1 MQAFAIVLLL
11 AGLSQAVSAETSPVS
26 KVLDLLAGL
35 QTKIIGE
42 GEAAQT
48 EYDEYAEWCEDRSR
62 NVEFEIRTG
71 AGNVEDLKA
80 HIDEQKAM
88 QSELKTKIEELAGG
102 IATDTADLKS
112 ATAIRAN
119 EAADFAAEE
128 KESSEVISTLERAIR
143 ILNRKAQSGPLMLQS
158 KNLGTITEALKAM
171 VQASMFSQSD
181 ASTLTALVQS
191 SQESDDD
198 SEDAGAPAA
207 AVYEGQSGGVIE
219 TLEGLLEKA
228 QEQLA
233 AARQKETS
241 ASYNFQL
248 LEQSLRDQLKVA
260 NRDSAAAKKNAA
272 SSSEKQAIAEGD
284 LEVTSKDLSEDQKT
298 LSGLHGNCLT
308 RAQDFESATKSRAE
322 ELNALAAAKKVLEET
337 SRGAASQAYGLD
349 QVSFLQM
356 SSGADLA
363 NFEAVR
369 LIRDLAKKENSA
381 DLAQLASQ
389 MAAAMR
395 LSSGSQD
402 PFAKVKGLINEVI
415 DKLENAASSDA
426 THKGYCDKELA
437 ETSANKEDKETERTK
452 LSTKIDQMS
461 YRSLNLK
468 EQVATLQKEL
478 AAAAKSQAE
487 WDKFRQEENAA
498 FKSNSAEMQQGLQ
511 GVKMALKV
519 LRDYYA
525 TADKA
530 HGAAEGSS
538 TGIVGLLEVV
548 ESDFEKALAEM
559 NAVEEN
565 AQITYEAA
573 TRENEIATTMKSKDV
588 EYKVKEYTGL
598 DKAVSDA
605 SSDRASV
612 QAELDALAQYLD
624 KLKEM
629 CIAKA
634 EPYEEKARRREA
646 EISGLKEALQVLDG
660 AAVLIQQS
668 QRSLRGVSTHM

>member
-1 MQAFAIVLLL
+1 
-11 AGLSQAVSAETSPVS
+11 
-26 KVLDLLAGL
+26 
-35 QTKIIGE
+35 
-42 GEAAQT
+42 
-48 EYDEYAEWCEDRSR
+48 
-62 NVEFEIRTG
+62 
-71 AGNVEDLKA
+71 
-80 HIDEQKAM
+80 
-88 QSELKTKIEELAGG
+88 
-102 IATDTADLKS
+102 
-112 ATAIRAN
+112 
-119 EAADFAAEE
+119 
-128 KESSEVISTLERAIR
+128 
-143 ILNRKAQSGPLMLQS
+143 MLQS
-158 KNLGTITEALKAM
+158 KNFGTIAEALKAM

-198 SEDAGAPAA
+198 SEAAGAPAA
-207 AVYEGQSGGVIE
+207 AVYEGQSGGIVD
-219 TLEGLLEKA
+219 TLEGLLDKA

-248 LEQSLRDQLKVA
+248 LEQSLQDQLKVA
-260 NRDSAAAKKNAA
+260 KRDSAATKKSAA

-298 LSGLHGNCLT
+298 LSGLHANCLT

-322 ELNALAAAKKVLEET
+322 ELKALAAAKNVLEET
-337 SRGAASQAYGLD
+337 SGGAASQAYGLD

-389 MAAAMR
+389 MASAMR

-402 PFAKVKGLINEVI
+402 PFSKVKGLINEMI

-437 ETSANKEDKETERTK
+437 ETSANKQDKETEQTK
-452 LSTKIDQMS
+452 LSTKIEQMS
-461 YRSLNLK
+461 YRSANLK

-478 AAAAKSQAE
+478 AAAAKGQAE

-498 FKSNSAEMQQGLQ
+498 FKSNSAEMQEGLQ

-519 LRDYYA
+519 LREYYA

-530 HGAAEGSS
+530 HGAAGGSA

-548 ESDFEKALAEM
+548 ESDFSKALAEM
-559 NAVEEN
+559 NAVEDN
-565 AQITYEAA
+565 AQITYNAA
-573 TRENEIATTMKSKDV
+573 SRENEIATTMKTKDV
-588 EYKVKEYTGL
+588 EYKVKEHTGL
-598 DKAVSDA
+598 DKAVSEA

-612 QAELDALAQYLD
+612 QAELDALNEYLD

-668 QRSLRGVSTHM
+668 QRSLRGVSRHM

>member
-1 MQAFAIVLLL
+1 VLVLACLLQAA
-11 AGLSQAVSAETSPVS
+11 AETSPVS

-35 QTKIIGE
+35 ESKIIGE
-42 GEAAQT
+42 GAAAQK

-62 NVEFEIRTG
+62 NVDFEIRTG
-71 AGNVEDLKA
+71 VGNVEDLKA
-80 HIDEQKAM
+80 HIDEQKAT
-88 QSELKTKIEELAGG
+88 QSELNTKIEELGG
-102 IATDTADLKS
+102 DIASDAADLKA
-112 ATAIRAN
+112 ATGVRAT

-143 ILNRKAQSGPLMLQS
+143 ILTREAQSGASMLQS
-158 KNLGTITEALKAM
+158 KNFGTITEALKAM

-207 AVYEGQSGGVIE
+207 AVYEGQSGGIID

-228 QEQLA
+228 QTQLA

-241 ASYNFQL
+241 ASHNFQM
-248 LEQSLRDQLKVA
+248 LEQSLQDQLKVA
-260 NRDSAAAKKNAA
+260 TRGSAAAKKNLA

-284 LEVTSKDLSEDQKT
+284 LEVTSKDLAEDQKT
-298 LSGLHGNCLT
+298 LSGLHENCLT
-308 RAQDFESATKSRAE
+308 RAQDFEAATKSRAE
-322 ELNALAAAKKVLEET
+322 ELKALAAAKKVLEET
-337 SRGAASQAYGLD
+337 SGGAASQAYGLD
-349 QVSFLQM
+349 QVSSFLQM

-369 LIRDLAKKENSA
+369 LIRDLAKKEKSA

-395 LSSGSQD
+395 LNSGSQN
-402 PFAKVKGLINEVI
+402 PFAKVKGLINEMI
-415 DKLENAASSDA
+415 DKLENSASSDA

-437 ETSANKEDKETERTK
+437 ETSASKQDKETEETK

-461 YRSLNLK
+461 SRSANLK
-468 EQVATLQKEL
+468 QQVATLQKEL

-487 WDKFRQEENAA
+487 WDKFRREENSA
-498 FKSNSAEMQQGLQ
+498 FKANSAEMQEGLQ

-530 HGAAEGSS
+530 HGAAGGSA

-548 ESDFEKALAEM
+548 ESDFSKALAEM
-559 NAVEEN
+559 NAVEDN
-565 AQITYEAA
+565 AQVTYDAA
-573 TRENEIATTMKSKDV
+573 TRENEIATTMKTKDA
-588 EYKVKEYTGL
+588 EYKVKEHTGL
-598 DKAVSDA
+598 DKAVTEA
-605 SSDRASV
+605 SSDRAGV
-612 QAELDALAQYLD
+612 QAELDALAEYLE

-634 EPYEEKARRREA
+634 EPYAEKARRREA
-646 EISGLKEALQVLDG
+646 EISGLKDALQVLDG

-668 QRSLRGVSTHM
+668 QSSLRGVSRHM